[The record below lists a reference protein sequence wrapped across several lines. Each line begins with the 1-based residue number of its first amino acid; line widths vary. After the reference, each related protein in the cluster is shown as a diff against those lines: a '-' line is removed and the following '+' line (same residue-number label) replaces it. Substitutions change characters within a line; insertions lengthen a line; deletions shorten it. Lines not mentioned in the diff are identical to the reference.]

1 MTAKKYGKTYSD
13 YEIKN
18 TAIKFNKENDI
29 AATKIGCVGK
39 LEDEMETKTVTKKCE
54 GRVVKSRTKG
64 TGFGTIK
71 ISAHI
76 NYDVYTRMYGMY
88 FTELAPGVFAYGKDS
103 KHEEFTLMG
112 EVYDE
117 DDVKKLVAYPNCT
130 VSSGKATKIENGAE
144 EVAEV
149 EFEIAVCPDDYGF
162 GKYEAIEEMLE
173 DDNIKSK
180 WMTSFSHDLVKASNV
195 VQTNSDDK
203 AAA

>member
-1 MTAKKYGKTYSD
+1 MKDAMLAQVPMKR
-13 YEIKN
+13 
-18 TAIKFNKENDI
+18 
-29 AATKIGCVGK
+29 IGQ
-39 LEDEMETKTVTKKCE
+39 
-54 GRVVKSRTKG
+54 
-64 TGFGTIK
+64 
-71 ISAHI
+71 
-76 NYDVYTRMYGMY
+76 
-88 FTELAPGVFAYGKDS
+88 
-103 KHEEFTLMG
+103 
-112 EVYDE
+112 
-117 DDVKKLVAYPNCT
+117 
-130 VSSGKATKIENGAE
+130 AE